1 MQLNRFRIAT
11 RALVSFGLIALLMLA
26 FGLFSIHQITRMREA
41 VVYTEETSHAG
52 TRYIAQIRDNQL
64 GIRVIT
70 LRMMMNRD
78 PAVLKPTVDRLLFL
92 RGELDKSMAAYQAV
106 KTPAASE
113 AFAQMQQVVA
123 GYNTQLDAYQRLS
136 EANDTDGMLKVL
148 NGPIQD
154 ASNKTGDLFNALV
167 KINAD
172 NAARFTEQARAD
184 YDVAVRATVIAL
196 VVVFALTV
204 LLAWLLTRS
213 IVRPLNHAIDVARQ
227 IADGRL
233 TAAIQPEGEDEPAQL
248 LQALALMKQSLIDT
262 LRLIGDSS
270 HQLSAAA
277 EQMTAITH
285 QTANDLGR
293 QHQEVEQAATAVTEM
308 TTAVDEVARNATST
322 ADASEHCAKSSQQ
335 GRQRVDTTL
344 QSIQRMSQNAVS
356 ASGQVRELA
365 GRSQEIGKVLDVI
378 RGIAEQTNLL
388 ALNAAI
394 EAARAG
400 EAGRGFA
407 VVADEVRALAGRTQ
421 ASTREIE
428 EMVGAIQAGTST
440 VVATMEANQQQ
451 VQTTMHEAQ
460 VAGTALDEM
469 AKAVGE
475 IHERN
480 LVIASASEEQA
491 SVAREI
497 DRNLVNIRDLSVQ
510 TSEGAAQIDAASQ
523 SLSTL
528 SHQLQAMVARFHM

>member
-1 MQLNRFRIAT
+1 MPLTQFRIAT
-11 RALVSFGLIALLMLA
+11 RALISFGLIALLMLA

-41 VVYTEETSHAG
+41 VVYTEQTSHAG
-52 TRYIAQIRDNQL
+52 TRYIAQIRDNQM

-70 LRMMMNRD
+70 LRMMLNRD
-78 PAVLKPTVDRLLFL
+78 PAALKPTVDRLVFL
-92 RGELDKSMAAYQAV
+92 RGELDKAMAAYQAV
-106 KTPAASE
+106 KTPAAAD

-123 GYNTQLDAYQRLS
+123 GYNSQLDTYQRLS
-136 EANDTDGMLKVL
+136 ESNDTEGMLKVL

-154 ASNKTGDLFNALV
+154 ASNKAGDLFNQLV

-184 YDVAVRATVIAL
+184 YDLAVQATVIAL
-196 VVVFALTV
+196 LVVFALTMG
-204 LLAWLLTRS
+204 LAWLLTRS
-213 IVRPLNHAIDVARQ
+213 IVRPLAHAIEVARQ

-233 TAAIQPEGEDEPAQL
+233 TGQINPQGRDEPAQL
-248 LQALALMKQSLIDT
+248 LHALAAMKQSLIDT

-277 EQMTAITH
+277 EQMTTITH
-285 QTANDLGR
+285 QTAGDLTR

-308 TTAVDEVARNATST
+308 TTAVEEVARNATST
-322 ADASEHCAKSSQQ
+322 ADASEHCAKASQQ

-344 QSIQRMSQNAVS
+344 QSIQRMSQNAVN
-356 ASGQVRELA
+356 ASQQVRELA

-421 ASTREIE
+421 TSTREIE
-428 EMVGAIQAGTST
+428 GMVGAIQAGTAT
-440 VVATMEANQQQ
+440 VVATMEANQQH
-451 VQTTMHEAQ
+451 VETTMHEAQ

-469 AKAVGE
+469 AQAVGE

-491 SVAREI
+491 QVAREI

-510 TSEGAAQIDAASQ
+510 TSEGATQIDAASQ
-523 SLSTL
+523 SLSSL